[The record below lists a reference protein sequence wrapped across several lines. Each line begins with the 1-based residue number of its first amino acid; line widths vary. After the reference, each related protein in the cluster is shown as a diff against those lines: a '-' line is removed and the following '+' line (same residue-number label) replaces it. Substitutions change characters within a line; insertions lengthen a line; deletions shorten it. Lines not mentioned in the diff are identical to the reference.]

1 MFGDEAESFLAV
13 LGTAALWILFTF
25 LI

>member
-1 MFGDEAESFLAV
+1 MFGDDAESFLAV
-13 LGTAALWILFTF
+13 LGTAALWILITF

>member
-1 MFGDEAESFLAV
+1 MFGDEADSFLAV
-13 LGTAALWILFTF
+13 IGTAALWILFTF

>member
-1 MFGDEAESFLAV
+1 MFGDEADSFLAV

>member
-1 MFGDEAESFLAV
+1 MFGDEADSFLAV
-13 LGTAALWILFTF
+13 IGTASLWILFTF